1 MDLPSQID
9 KIELI
14 DEGLAND
21 LAAYGKRYRER
32 TLKIAFWFVILG
44 SITGGLL
51 SSIIPIK
58 LFITLICGNLLVGW
72 AYCRYLSIVLE
83 KQFQNRNFHSLTS
96 NLDRAILWSSIF
108 YPITFFELSACYLL
122 QIKLLLIQGRCVEL
136 EALARMAW
144 ASQQNEPI
152 SVGVPKN
159 SLIANILACSYL
171 GQRRDKQ
178 AVPILENLLR
188 TEKRKDVIRILAVN
202 LALCHIRLKEFDKA
216 QKVLEKHEKSLDKS
230 PDMVQARL
238 DLIQACI
245 NTQKE
250 KYDLATEQIKQA
262 LVEGKNARET
272 IEFMA
277 QCQAVL
283 GRIRYSQG
291 RAEEGELHFKT
302 AVDMI
307 RTNANPDFLT
317 LAQIL
322 EEHASCMD
330 KNGRHDESETLK
342 AESHH
347 CESMYLERELSKL
360 DSIRSRISQKKPTLM
375 LTHIINKS

>member
-1 MDLPSQID
+1 MSLPSQID

-32 TLKIAFWFVILG
+32 TLKIAIWFVILG

-51 SSIIPIK
+51 SSLIPIK
-58 LFITLICGNLLVGW
+58 LFVTLILGNLLVGW
-72 AYCRYLSIVLE
+72 AYCHYLTIMLE
-83 KQFQNRNFHSLTS
+83 KQFQTRNFNKLSS

-108 YPITFFELSACYLL
+108 YPITFFELSSCYLL
-122 QIKLLLIQGRCVEL
+122 QIKLLLTQGRCVEL

-144 ASQQNEPI
+144 ASHQNEAI

-159 SLIANILACSYL
+159 SLLANALACSYL
-171 GQRRDKQ
+171 GQRRDRQ
-178 AVPILENLLR
+178 AVTILENMLR
-188 TEKRKDVIRILAVN
+188 VEKQKEIIRVLAVN
-202 LALCHIRLKEFDKA
+202 LALCHIRLKEFDNA
-216 QKVLEKHEKSLDKS
+216 AKVLEKHEKSLDKC

-238 DLIQACI
+238 DLIHACI

-262 LVEGKNARET
+262 LVEGKNAKET

-283 GRIRYSQG
+283 GRIRFGQG
-291 RAEEGELHFKT
+291 RQEEGELHFKT

-307 RTNANPDFLT
+307 RTNASPDFLT

-322 EEHASCMD
+322 EEHSECLEQ
-330 KNGRHDESETLK
+330 NGRNDESEALK
-342 AESHH
+342 AESYH
-347 CESMYLERELSKL
+347 CESLYLERELSKI
-360 DSIRSRISQKKPTLM
+360 DSIRSRIAQKNPTLM

>member
-1 MDLPSQID
+1 MSLPSQID

-14 DEGLAND
+14 DEDLATD

-32 TLKIAFWFVILG
+32 TVRIALLFVILG
-44 SITGGLL
+44 TVAGGLL
-51 SSIIPIK
+51 SSLIPIK
-58 LFITLICGNLLVGW
+58 LFVTLILGSLVAGW
-72 AYCRYLSIVLE
+72 GYCHYLTLMLE
-83 KQFQNRNFHSLTS
+83 KQFQNRNFNSLSS
-96 NLDRAILWSSIF
+96 NLDKAILWTSIF
-108 YPITFFELSACYLL
+108 YPITFFELSSCYLL

-144 ASQQNEPI
+144 ASQQNEAI

-159 SLIANILACSYL
+159 SLLANALACSYL
-171 GQRRDKQ
+171 GQRRDQQ
-178 AVPILENLLR
+178 AVSILENLLR
-188 TEKRKDVIRILAVN
+188 VEKRKEVIRVLSVN
-202 LALCHIRLKEFDKA
+202 LALCHVRLKEFDKA
-216 QKVLEKHEKSLDKS
+216 RMVLEKHEKSLDKS

-245 NTQKE
+245 NAQKE

-262 LVEGKNARET
+262 LVEGKNAKES

-283 GRIRYSQG
+283 GRIRFGQG

-302 AVDMI
+302 ACDMI

-322 EEHASCMD
+322 EEHAECMEQS
-330 KNGRHDESETLK
+330 GRKDECEVLK
-342 AESHH
+342 AESYN
-347 CESMYLERELSKL
+347 CESLYLERELSKI
-360 DSIRSRISQKKPTLM
+360 DSIRSRISQKKPNLM

>member
-1 MDLPSQID
+1 MTLPSQID

-32 TLKIAFWFVILG
+32 TLKIAIWFVILG
-44 SITGGLL
+44 SLTGGLL
-51 SSIIPIK
+51 SSLIPIK
-58 LFITLICGNLLVGW
+58 LFLTMIIGSLLAGW
-72 AYCRYLSIVLE
+72 AYCHYLTLVLE
-83 KQFQNRNFHSLTS
+83 KQFQNRNFHSLSS
-96 NLDRAILWSSIF
+96 NLDKAILWSSIF
-108 YPITFFELSACYLL
+108 YPITFFELSSCYLL

-144 ASQQNEPI
+144 ASHQNEAI

-159 SLIANILACSYL
+159 SLLANTLACSYL
-171 GQRRDKQ
+171 GQRRDIQ

-188 TEKRKDVIRILAVN
+188 VEKRKEVIRVLAVN
-202 LALCHIRLKEFDKA
+202 LALCHIRLEEFEKA

-238 DLIQACI
+238 DLIHACI

-262 LVEGKNARET
+262 LVEGKNAKES

-277 QCQAVL
+277 HCQAVL
-283 GRIRYSQG
+283 GRIRFGQG
-291 RAEEGELHFKT
+291 RSEEGELHFKT
-302 AVDMI
+302 AADMI
-307 RTNANPDFLT
+307 KTNANPDYLT
-317 LAQIL
+317 LAKIL
-322 EEHASCMD
+322 EEHALCMER
-330 KNGRHDESETLK
+330 NGQQDESEALK

-347 CESMYLERELSKL
+347 CESLYLERELSKI
-360 DSIRSRISQKKPTLM
+360 DSIRSRIAQKKPTLM